1 MLLTLSP
8 GFRDL
13 KKHDKPLVFLLL
25 LLLSFP
31 CRSQFAMD
39 VLTTAS
45 RGLVFYTGTRSSFM
59 ALYLSKGRLVFA
71 LGAEG
76 KKLKLKSREKC
87 SDGKWHTVSS
97 GAALEPPPGP
107 SSLPVAEDGSLSVLP
122 GRGARALG
130 GQRHRAPQ
138 HLSPETPARA
148 MHGCHPRCQD
158 GLSSL
163 LLQILPASQLRG
175 LLLSCSSPCP
185 LDHFSPSGQFPG
197 LQTLV

>member
-13 KKHDKPLVFLLL
+13 EKHDKPRVFLLC
-25 LLLSFP
+25 LLLSFS

-76 KKLKLKSREKC
+76 KKLKLKSKEKC
-87 SDGKWHTVSS
+87 NDGKWHTVSS
-97 GAALEPPPGP
+97 GAALGPLPGP
-107 SSLPVAEDGSLSVLP
+107 SSLPVAEDGSLSILP
-122 GRGARALG
+122 GRRARALG
-130 GQRHRAPQ
+130 ECVWLEALSTPASQPARA
-138 HLSPETPARA
+138 ETPARA

-163 LLQILPASQLRG
+163 LLHILPASQFCG
-175 LLLSCSSPCP
+175 LLLA
-185 LDHFSPSGQFPG
+185 
-197 LQTLV
+197 